1 MAKGSNKKDDSGSG
15 RKVIATNRKAFHN
28 YHVLERFE
36 AGIKLQGGEVKSLR
50 AGHVTISDAH
60 ATLDKKR
67 PLMWLFNLHIREWNA
82 GNQVGTYEPKR
93 KRALLM
99 HKHEMDKLRGKMV
112 EKGLTL
118 IPLSLYFKNGF
129 AKVELGLCKGKKLFD
144 KRESLKKKQ
153 AERDIQRRVKR

>member
-1 MAKGSNKKDDSGSG
+1 MAKAGNKKDEVSG
-15 RKVIATNRKAFHN
+15 RKVIATNRRAFHD

-36 AGIKLQGGEVKSLR
+36 AGMKLIGSEVKSLR
-50 AGHVTISDAH
+50 AGHCTISDAH

-67 PLMWLFNLHIREWNA
+67 NLMSLHNLHIREWNA
-82 GNQVGTYEPKR
+82 GNQMGTYEPKR

-99 HKHEMDKLRGKMV
+99 HKHEMNKLRGKLV

-118 IPLSLYFKNGF
+118 IPLSIYFKDGF
-129 AKVELGLCKGKKLFD
+129 AKVELGLCKGKKQYD

-153 AERDIQRRVKR
+153 AQREIERRVKR